1 MSSHREAPGTS
12 KDPVADN
19 TDTYAFVS
27 PDKPDTVTLISN
39 YIPLQEPPAGPNFFE
54 FGDDVLYRINI
65 DNDGDGKPD
74 VVYEF
79 RFTTK
84 TRNPNSFLY
93 NTGPI
98 TSIDSASFNR
108 PQFYSVRKIDEDGH
122 TTQLAS
128 DLSSPPCNIGIRST
142 PNYENLAAQ
151 GIHKLSSGETVFAG
165 QRAEGFY
172 VDLGA
177 IFDLAALRPF
187 QNLHLIPTPAQ
198 QGVNNT
204 QGLNVHTI
212 AIQVPKRFLT
222 SDGSNPTDPMSRKSV
237 IGVWASAYR
246 RRAIVR
252 EYDGSI
258 DENGPWVQ
266 VSRLAE
272 PLINE
277 VIIPLGKKDYWN
289 SQSPYNDKQF
299 VEYYAHPEVSRLL
312 PILYP
317 NVFPNLAAY
326 TKPRVDLEAIL
337 LTGIPSGIIKGFQNY
352 TGPTLADF
360 IRLNMAIPPADKPNI
375 LGVVGGD
382 LAGFPNGRR
391 VFDDTTTV
399 ELRALAGLTIP
410 LVDPSYKPDA
420 AAGLIDQFNP
430 PQIPD
435 GVRYQDSFPYLGTP
449 FGGYQSIPH
458 PVGA

>member
-27 PDKPDTVTLISN
+27 PDAPDTVTLISN
-39 YIPLQEPPAGPNFFE
+39 YVPLEEPSGGPNFFE
-54 FGDDVLYRINI
+54 FGDDVLYKINI
-65 DNDGDGKPD
+65 DNDGDGKAD
-74 VVYEF
+74 IVYEF
-79 RFTTK
+79 RFETK

-93 NTGPI
+93 NTGQI
-98 TSIDSASFNR
+98 TKIDSTSWNR
-108 PQFYSVRKIDEDGH
+108 PQYYSVRRVDEDGH
-122 TTQLAS
+122 STLLGN
-128 DLSSPPCNIGIRST
+128 DLLSPPCNIGIRST
-142 PNYENLAAQ
+142 PNYEDLAAMAV
-151 GIHKLSSGETVFAG
+151 HKLPHGEVVFAG

-172 VDLGA
+172 VDLGGA
-177 IFDLAALRPF
+177 FDLLALRPF
-187 QNLHLIPTPAQ
+187 QHLHLLSTPDAP
-198 QGVNNT
+198 GVNNT
-204 QGLNVHTI
+204 QGLNIHTI

-222 SDGSNPTDPMSRKSV
+222 KDGSNPTDPMARNSV
-237 IGVWASAYR
+237 IGVWASASR
-246 RRAIVR
+246 RKSIMR

-266 VSRLAE
+266 VSRLAN

-299 VEYYAHPEVSRLL
+299 VEYYEHPEVSKLL

-317 NVFPNLAAY
+317 GVFPHLAAY
-326 TKPRVDLEAIL
+326 TKPRADIEAIL

-352 TGPTLADF
+352 TGSTPADF
-360 IRLNMAIPPADKPNI
+360 LRLNMAIPPTAKPNI

-399 ELRALAGLTIP
+399 ELRALAGLLIP
-410 LVDPSYKPDA
+410 LVDPGYTPDA
-420 AAGLIDQFNP
+420 AAGVIDQFNP
-430 PQIPD
+430 PQIPA
-435 GVRYQDSFPYLGTP
+435 GVRYQDNFPYLGTP

-458 PVGA
+458 PV

>member
-39 YIPLQEPPAGPNFFE
+39 YVPLQEPSGGPNFFE
-54 FGDDVLYRINI
+54 FGDDVLYKINI
-65 DNDGDGKPD
+65 DNDGDGKAD
-74 VVYEF
+74 IVYEF

-93 NTGPI
+93 NTGQI
-98 TSIDSASFNR
+98 TSIDSANFNR
-108 PQFYSVRKIDEDGH
+108 PQFYSVSKVDEDGH
-122 TTQLAS
+122 SILLGS
-128 DLSSPPCNIGIRST
+128 DLPSPPCNIGIRST
-142 PNYENLAAQ
+142 PNYEDLAAMAVR
-151 GIHKLSSGETVFAG
+151 KLSSGEVVFAG

-177 IFDLAALRPF
+177 VFDLLALRPF
-187 QNLHLIPTPAQ
+187 QNLHLIPTPAAP
-198 QGVNNT
+198 GVNNT
-204 QGLNVHTI
+204 QGLNIHTI
-212 AIQVPKRFLT
+212 ALQVPKKFLT
-222 SDGSNPTDPMSRKSV
+222 KDGSNPTDPMSRNSV

-246 RRAIVR
+246 RKSIMR

-299 VEYYAHPEVSRLL
+299 VEYYAHPEVSKLL

-317 NVFPNLAAY
+317 NVFPHLAAY

-352 TGPTLADF
+352 TGPTPADF
-360 IRLNMAIPPADKPNI
+360 LRLNMAIPPSAKPNI

-410 LVDPSYKPDA
+410 LVDPGFKPDA